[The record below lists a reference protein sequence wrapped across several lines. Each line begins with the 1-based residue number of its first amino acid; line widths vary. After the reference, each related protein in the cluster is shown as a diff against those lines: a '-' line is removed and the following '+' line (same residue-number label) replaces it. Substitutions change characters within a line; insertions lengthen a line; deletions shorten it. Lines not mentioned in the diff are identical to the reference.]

1 MQKRRAVA
9 APTPIYEDLFIQR
22 YERLL
27 TWALQLTDRDREL
40 AEDLVHDI
48 FIQFTLSQPDLSS
61 IDNLEGYLRV
71 MLRNMHL
78 SQVRRSTRIRENA
91 SAVPEISL
99 INHDS
104 MESWLRAVEERTVAH
119 VQQELRRICQYAC
132 IRKETSKAG
141 SVLILR
147 FFHGY
152 YPSEIAK
159 ILRVTRGAVDEFLSI
174 ARAEARAFLNDPNSL
189 AFMAAG
195 KVSGPSASA
204 SEQTTEELVREL
216 RAFIFAPQ
224 DPDCLPPEKLRELY
238 LSDQGSGPGAAL
250 LCHVVSCRRCLD
262 EVNRVLDLPPLSARN
277 LTDTL
282 QKEKRPK
289 NNNKDGDGSSG
300 TSSGGEGFVQRYR
313 RRLKETFEHR
323 PKELRIS
330 VNGIILGAHS
340 VSSELSKQTISVNLE
355 ERIGFVEILSE
366 KEVRLLFAVVEPPP
380 DGPAE
385 RKERVSLSD
394 GRTLDLTLSFSE
406 SRPHLYV
413 VYHDP
418 LFQIEGAEQ
427 VSSPKEAREAG
438 APSQDGTEGSAE
450 ATGLL
455 NPIRRLRQRLLN
467 WSFWLRPGTVTAVFA
482 LVLISVVLFIQLR
495 REPSTTVSAAELL
508 QRSSETEESI
518 ASRPDTVLHRT
529 INMEEKNSAGVLTTR
544 RRIEMWQ
551 SAERGVIARRLYDER
566 GQLVAGD
573 WRRADG
579 VQTVYSH
586 GSRPQLQL
594 APEKRP
600 NAPIGFNDVWQLS
613 PSARDF
619 TAVVGDTSRVRVEER
634 PTTYVISYV
643 SGESGGSRGVV
654 RASLVLSRADLHP
667 TEQTLLV
674 RQGSEERE
682 YRFVEAS
689 FERRPTSAVAPA
701 VFEPDAELLGAISR
715 HVETVSKI
723 AAATEAKPLAPVI
736 ATADLEVEVLRLLN
750 QAGADLDDQTSV
762 TRAPEGRLRVGG
774 LVEDK
779 KRKDEILRALGPVI
793 NHPAVKVEIET
804 VTEASRRQ
812 QRSLEIPGVT
822 SVERVE
828 VAGGRIPVSA
838 ELSKYFGK
846 EEGQADE
853 EVRRFAS
860 RVLNRSSLALSRA
873 GTLKRLVGQFSQEDL
888 RTMSPEARTKLL
900 ALVRSH
906 ARSFEQETRS
916 LRQEL
921 QPIFFPDISSVEAS
935 GGMELSDDE
944 SLQRAIE
951 KLFRLASAN
960 DRALR
965 SAFSISA
972 ENAQTP
978 AVKSS
983 QFGRELLSSER
994 LATSIQK
1001 VR

>member
-1 MQKRRAVA
+1 MQKRRSVA

-27 TWALQLTDRDREL
+27 TWALQLTDHDREL

-48 FIQFTLSQPDLSS
+48 FIQFTLSQPDLST

-91 SAVPEISL
+91 SAIPEISL

-104 MESWLRAVEERTVAH
+104 MESGLRAVEERTVAH
-119 VQQELRRICQYAC
+119 VQHELRRICQYAS

-159 ILRVTRGAVDEFLSI
+159 ILRVSRGAVDEFLSI
-174 ARAEARAFLNDPNSL
+174 ARAEARAFLTDPNSL

-204 SEQTTEELVREL
+204 SEQTTEDLVREL
-216 RAFIFAPQ
+216 RAFIFGPQ

-300 TSSGGEGFVQRYR
+300 TSSGGGGFVERYR

-330 VNGIILGAHS
+330 VNGIILGAHN

-394 GRTLDLTLSFSE
+394 GRTLELTLSFSE
-406 SRPHLYV
+406 SRPHLHV

-418 LFQIEGAEQ
+418 LFQLEGAEQ

-455 NPIRRLRQRLLN
+455 NPIRRLRQRLMN
-467 WSFWLRPGTVTAVFA
+467 WSFWLRTGHRHGSVRPGFNFSRSLHSATPRAIHNRFGGGVASEIFRNGGVDRFQTRHGAAPDDQHGRKELRGGPDHSTQDRGVA
-482 LVLISVVLFIQLR
+482 IGGAWSHCAPTLR
-495 REPSTTVSAAELL
+495 RAWATRRGRL
-508 QRSSETEESI
+508 EESRWRSNRLQPRL
-518 ASRPDTVLHRT
+518 APAT
-529 INMEEKNSAGVLTTR
+529 SAR
-544 RRIEMWQ
+544 
-551 SAERGVIARRLYDER
+551 
-566 GQLVAGD
+566 AGEAPE
-573 WRRADG
+573 RAD
-579 VQTVYSH
+579 
-586 GSRPQLQL
+586 
-594 APEKRP
+594 
-600 NAPIGFNDVWQLS
+600 
-613 PSARDF
+613 
-619 TAVVGDTSRVRVEER
+619 
-634 PTTYVISYV
+634 
-643 SGESGGSRGVV
+643 
-654 RASLVLSRADLHP
+654 
-667 TEQTLLV
+667 
-674 RQGSEERE
+674 
-682 YRFVEAS
+682 
-689 FERRPTSAVAPA
+689 
-701 VFEPDAELLGAISR
+701 
-715 HVETVSKI
+715 
-723 AAATEAKPLAPVI
+723 
-736 ATADLEVEVLRLLN
+736 
-750 QAGADLDDQTSV
+750 
-762 TRAPEGRLRVGG
+762 
-774 LVEDK
+774 
-779 KRKDEILRALGPVI
+779 
-793 NHPAVKVEIET
+793 
-804 VTEASRRQ
+804 
-812 QRSLEIPGVT
+812 
-822 SVERVE
+822 
-828 VAGGRIPVSA
+828 
-838 ELSKYFGK
+838 
-846 EEGQADE
+846 
-853 EVRRFAS
+853 
-860 RVLNRSSLALSRA
+860 
-873 GTLKRLVGQFSQEDL
+873 QFQ
-888 RTMSPEARTKLL
+888 
-900 ALVRSH
+900 
-906 ARSFEQETRS
+906 
-916 LRQEL
+916 
-921 QPIFFPDISSVEAS
+921 
-935 GGMELSDDE
+935 
-944 SLQRAIE
+944 
-951 KLFRLASAN
+951 
-960 DRALR
+960 
-965 SAFSISA
+965 
-972 ENAQTP
+972 
-978 AVKSS
+978 
-983 QFGRELLSSER
+983 
-994 LATSIQK
+994 
-1001 VR
+1001 